1 MTATS
6 DTPTP
11 HAEPGVATAEDGVV
25 LLDGPDGL
33 ALTLTPDAAER
44 TGQSLIDA
52 AVAAR
57 SQSPSEPDVEAD
69 GE

>member
-1 MTATS
+1 MMATS

-11 HAEPGVATAEDGVV
+11 QAEPGVATAEDGVV

-44 TGQSLIDA
+44 TGRSLIDA
-52 AVAAR
+52 AEVAR
-57 SQSPSEPDVEAD
+57 TQSPAVPEAED
-69 GE
+69 E

>member
-1 MTATS
+1 MTVTS

-11 HAEPGVATAEDGVV
+11 QAEPGVATAEDGVV

-52 AVAAR
+52 AATAR
-57 SQSPSEPDVEAD
+57 TQSPPEPDVETED
-69 GE
+69 E